1 VSVDWKCRTEQWTD
15 EVCEITKML
24 SSNALEFRTFW
35 KKYLSM
41 PIIGLE
47 QDQPT
52 AYAVKAALNCYK
64 YASYIETYCIRLLYK
79 GRRVKKYLEAL

>member
-1 VSVDWKCRTEQWTD
+1 
-15 EVCEITKML
+15 
-24 SSNALEFRTFW
+24 
-35 KKYLSM
+35 M